1 MLIITTNES
10 NNNGYYNDDYYDPTA
25 YWVKDNVFYTLRVL
39 EDETNKEEI
48 QATLDRILGE
58 I

>member
-1 MLIITTNES
+1 MSFTI
-10 NNNGYYNDDYYDPTA
+10 G
-25 YWVKDNVFYTLRVL
+25 VDNVFYTLRVL
-39 EDETNKEEI
+39 GNETNKEEI

>member
-1 MLIITTNES
+1 MIVITNES
-10 NNNGYYNDDYYDPTA
+10 NNNDYYNGDYYDSTA

-39 EDETNKEEI
+39 RDETNKEEI
-48 QATLDRILGE
+48 QATLDRILRE